1 MRRLGLSLTL
11 GLLVPLTALAAPPS
25 ERGAGDNR
33 PPPGERRSA
42 DADGQRPGG
51 PMRMIAEY
59 RQAVISLD
67 LSPDQRQQ
75 VREVF
80 ATVPERLRELAEQT
94 QDMDRRERAERFR
107 ELMQEINGQVNE
119 HLSVEQQAALQE
131 KVAEI
136 RERRAEERGDATR
149 RGPRADRQPP
159 ADTPMPEAAPPQRSP
174 GRAGG
179 KAPGGNRGAMIERF
193 AEAVTS
199 LDGITA
205 EQKAQLEAILAEARQ
220 AVDEIRRKA
229 LDAGPGADRQT
240 TMREAREVLEST
252 REQVLEVLSAEQ
264 RAQLR
269 DKLQPAGGAQRRAD
283 GIGRRGDGPPPGR
296 RPNATERPATP
307 AQPPGE
313 RPDDGAM
320 MPADTPPAPPATGGE
335 TPTTKP
341 AADAAGR
348 SILRPGD
355 PAPPFAL
362 PTTAGRQVSLATLK
376 TRPTVLVFGSYSS
389 PAFRD
394 SADDLNRLAK
404 RLDGRANLYIVY
416 TREAHPAGE
425 WDVQRN
431 REAGISV
438 PRHASAAER
447 LAAARQAVK
456 SLNLAPPVLVDTM
469 DDATLSAYGNHPT
482 AAVVIARDGIVLAYF
497 RHFNAHAVRRAVDE
511 AR

>member
-11 GLLVPLTALAAPPS
+11 GLLVPLTALAAPPA
-25 ERGAGDNR
+25 ERPAGDNR
-33 PPPGERRSA
+33 PPPGERRAA
-42 DADGQRPGG
+42 DTQRPGG
-51 PMRMIAEY
+51 PMRMIADY

-67 LSPDQRQQ
+67 LSPDQRQR

-94 QDMDRRERAERFR
+94 QDMDRRQRAERFR
-107 ELMQEINGQVNE
+107 ELMQDINGQVNQ

-159 ADTPMPEAAPPQRSP
+159 ADTPTPDAAPPQRGA

-179 KAPGGNRGAMIERF
+179 QATGGNRGAMMERF

-205 EQKAQLEAILAEARQ
+205 EQKAQLETILADARQ

-229 LDAGPGADRQT
+229 RDAGPGADRQT
-240 TMREAREVLEST
+240 AMREAREVLEST
-252 REQVLEVLSAEQ
+252 REQVLEVLSAAQ

-269 DKLQPAGGAQRRAD
+269 DKLQPAGGAQRR
-283 GIGRRGDGPPPGR
+283 GDGPAPGR
-296 RPNATERPATP
+296 RSDATERPATP

-320 MPADTPPAPPATGGE
+320 MPADTPPAPPATNAE

-348 SILRPGD
+348 SVLRPGD

-438 PRHASAAER
+438 PRHASATER

-456 SLNLAPPVLVDTM
+456 SLNLDPTVLVDTM

-482 AAVVIARDGIVLAYF
+482 AAVVIARDATVLAYF